1 MNYLSL
7 QKNKLTKGFTLIELL
22 VALGVFSVVMTIS
35 LGSVI
40 SILDAGKKSKA
51 LTAIMT
57 NLNFTMEIMSREMKF
72 GKYYYCGTDTTNP
85 HIGRTQD
92 CTGSGVPAGNAI
104 TFTTSEGVDTIYRL
118 NVGNSQIEKSIDHG
132 ATYIPLTSQEIVIQ
146 DLKYYVFDSAPPP
159 GNNNQPRVLVYVR
172 GYAGTRPNSQ
182 STFIIQ
188 TLVSERALDL

>member
-1 MNYLSL
+1 MRFFLL
-7 QKNKLTKGFTLIELL
+7 KKNKQTKGFTLIELL

-85 HIGRTQD
+85 HTGRTQD
-92 CTGSGVPAGNAI
+92 CTGSGVPAGNSV

-118 NVGNSQIEKSIDHG
+118 NVANSQIEKSIDHG
-132 ATYIPLTSQEIVIQ
+132 STYIPLTSREIVIQ

-159 GNNNQPRVLVYVR
+159 GNNNQPRVLIYLR

-182 STFIIQ
+182 SSFIIQ